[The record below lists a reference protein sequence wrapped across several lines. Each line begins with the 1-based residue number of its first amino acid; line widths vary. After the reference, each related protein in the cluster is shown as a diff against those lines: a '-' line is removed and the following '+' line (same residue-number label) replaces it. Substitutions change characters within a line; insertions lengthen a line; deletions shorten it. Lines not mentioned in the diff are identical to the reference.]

1 MDDRAAVP
9 VTDTVPVAGAAPGTS
24 AATAN
29 SAAPV
34 HGAVPVLT
42 VHGLVERV
50 LTERPPDTVAVVD
63 GNRQVSYPELDRMA
77 QRVCSWL
84 LAAGVGRGHLVALH
98 LRRGPELFA
107 AMLGVLKA
115 GACYVPMDVEDPVA
129 RLRAIAEDADIA
141 VLVTDGAR
149 PTPFDASTLVL
160 DEMWQEQDNRELPPS
175 APVHVDPDD
184 PAYAVFTSGST
195 GRPKGVPM
203 THRSLTNLLWWHEHE
218 RPGANQ
224 GRTAQVCAVS
234 FDFSFH
240 EVFATLGFGGT
251 LVVADERT
259 RRDPFALAEF
269 LEGQGIERLFAPV
282 TTLTQLAEAARGRSG
297 ALAVRDVVT
306 TGERLRVTPALR
318 EFFQRAA
325 GARLH
330 NHYGATE
337 FQDATTHT
345 LDGDPAGWPEA
356 VPIGRPITGVTVH
369 VLDDELR
376 PVPEGELYVGGVGV
390 ASGYLNRPDLTTE
403 RFLDN
408 PFGPGRLY
416 RTGDLARVS
425 ADGTV
430 EHLGRADD
438 QVKVHG
444 VRVEPGEVESA
455 LAAHP
460 EVREAVV
467 LAQEVGGVR
476 RLVAHLVTTGVDD
489 GTLARRLHRLLSAQ
503 LPRYLVPEVYELL
516 VAMPRTASGKTDR
529 RALLAPEEF
538 ERLSDEPVVAAR
550 TPTERLLSEVWREVL
565 GLDEVSTTDNFFDI
579 GGTSLHLVDLRQAL
593 TERTGT
599 AFSLVDLFGN
609 PTIRALAAHLD
620 RDAPALSPHR
630 RELGRGHN
638 GGHNA
643 DIAIIGMAGRFPGAD
658 DVATFWRNLVA
669 GVESIAEF
677 DDLGEVDPALREHP
691 DHVRAAAALPGVD
704 RFDAAFFDIN
714 AKEAAATDPQHRL
727 FLECAWEAFED
738 AGYRPG
744 PDHGAVGV
752 FAGSSLSTYLVNNL
766 TRGAGGP
773 FVEADMAQFQ
783 AKLGNDRN
791 YLPTRV
797 SYKLDLRGPSVAV
810 QTACS
815 TSLVAV
821 HLACQSLRS
830 GESDLALAGGV
841 SVIVPQHGG
850 YVHEEGMVR
859 SRDGH
864 CRAFDAAADGT
875 LFGNGCGVVLLKPLE
890 AALADGD
897 RVIAVVKGS
906 AVNNDGSA
914 KVGFTAP
921 SAQRQAEVVADALA
935 DASVP
940 AGSIGYVEA
949 HGTGTAIGD
958 PIEVAALNAAFQVDG
973 PLPAGSCVLG
983 SVKTNIGHLD
993 EAAGIAGLV
1002 KAALA
1007 VERGTVPPTVHFS
1020 APNPEIDFAAGPFA
1034 VSAEVTPWP
1043 EWSQVRRAGVSSFGM
1058 GGTNCHV
1065 VLEQAPDR
1073 PALPAKPGPHLLA
1086 LSARTPDALRE
1097 MVSRYAKHLAEHD
1110 LPLSDVCAT
1119 AATGRHL
1126 FGHRF
1131 AAVVETSDDARQG
1144 LESYVEPAR
1153 RSKVAFLFSGQ
1164 GSQYPGMGQDL
1175 YDEYPVF
1182 REAFDECAALMSG
1195 MFDLHEVVADDRVN
1209 DTAYAQPALFAI
1221 EYALAKLWL
1230 SWGVRPEALLGH
1242 SVGEFVAA
1250 HLAGVF
1256 SLMHAVILVA
1266 HRGRLMQALDAPG
1279 RMVAVAA
1286 DESTVAELV
1295 AQHAGVSIAA
1305 VNGPS
1310 ATVISG
1316 AADEVEAIS
1325 AELGRCGVRTKDL
1338 VVSHAFHSPLMQP
1351 VVEEFTRIAH
1361 GITYHEPSIPIITS
1375 GDVATPEYWV
1385 DHVLDTVRFGD
1396 GVHTLIDSGV
1406 DVFLE
1411 VSPKPTLL
1419 SHVDADALLVPTL
1432 RPGQEREQVLR
1443 AARDLF
1449 TAGVDIDLAG
1459 LFQGEYRKVALPTYP
1474 WQRERHWIDAPEP
1487 QAPPTRGKPL
1497 IGERLDIA
1505 DSDDVRF
1512 QTTLGPRTL
1521 SWLGDHRV
1529 FQAIV
1534 MPGVA
1539 FLETGLAAHHDAFGG
1554 EGAVVRDFFVH
1565 RAMPFADDSTL
1576 RQVQIALLPEGNEH
1590 RLRVHSRLPSDP
1602 QWTLHASGI
1611 TAAPTAPLDVE
1622 PLTQVRSRFTTEIPV
1637 AEIYQGERER
1647 EIDLGASFW
1656 ATERLWR
1663 EDTSCLAEIALPAAL
1678 RGETEHR
1685 VHPVLLE
1692 ACFLALTVT
1701 YPEKYGRR
1709 TYVPVGVERL
1719 TLHRAVGTHAWCH
1732 ARLRPSDSETPETL
1746 HGDVDLFDADGTLAL
1761 TMRGVLLKLASR
1773 RAMLGAEA
1781 WRDWLYATEW
1791 VTAPACPPPTERPLV
1806 ITGGEFA
1813 DLGDPVPAGG
1823 LVPGRTVLACLS
1835 AESTTT
1841 DLAELAAP
1849 LLRLVREV
1857 GDVGSKLVL
1866 VTRGA
1871 QPAGT
1876 RTVANPAQAA
1886 LWGLGRVI
1894 ALEHPDLDLTL
1905 VDLDPDGPTAV
1916 LASELSGEENQVAYQ
1931 GSTRYVARLS
1941 RVTAPA
1947 AAPAIGPEGTYLI
1960 TGGLGGLGLETAR
1973 LLHRLG
1979 ARRLAL
1985 VGRSA
1990 PGPDAE
1996 QVIGEL
2002 RAAGAEVRTAQV
2014 DVTDPVA
2021 LAAFLAEL
2029 DTLRGVFHLAGVLD
2043 DGVLAQQTPERFR
2056 TVVGPKAD
2064 AAWHLHRL
2072 TEDLDHF
2079 VLFSSVSSALGAPG
2093 QGNYATANAFLD
2105 GLAEYRRGLGLP
2117 ALAVQWGSW
2126 ADTGMSARL
2135 GLNDKLAS
2143 LGEGVIP
2150 TEDGLAAL
2158 SALLGTNGVRA
2169 VLPIEWPKFLNHQI
2183 SVPPVFARFQ
2193 QKTSKPVDRSFRQ
2206 ELDAAPPEKR
2216 RELLEAE
2223 VREQVV
2229 RSIGTDNGLGPEV
2242 GFFSLGLDSLSSIEL
2257 RNRLQAAVGE
2267 PLGQTVVFD
2276 YPTLSGLTDH
2286 LATVLAVDDNTTDD
2300 VARLLAAKLGL
2311 SEDGL

>member
-9 VTDTVPVAGAAPGTS
+9 VI
-24 AATAN
+24 
-29 SAAPV
+29 
-34 HGAVPVLT
+34 T

-50 LTERPPDTVAVVD
+50 LTERPAGPVAVVQ

-77 QRVCSWL
+77 QQVSSWL
-84 LAAGVGRGHLVALH
+84 LRTGVGPGSLVALH

-115 GACYVPMDVEDPVA
+115 GACYVPMDVEDPVE

-149 PTPFDASTLVL
+149 PVPFPATTLVL
-160 DEMWQEQDNRELPPS
+160 DDTWQEQDNPGQHER
-175 APVHVDPDD
+175 APVQVDPDS

-203 THRSLTNLLWWHEHE
+203 THRSLVNLLWWHERT

-224 GRTAQVCAVS
+224 SRTAQVCAVS

-240 EVFATLGFGGT
+240 EVFATLCFGGT
-251 LVVADERT
+251 LVVADEQT

-269 LEGQGIERLFAPV
+269 LERQGIERLFAPV
-282 TTLTQLAEAARGRSG
+282 TTLTQLADAAAGRPG
-297 ALAVRDVVT
+297 ALAIRDVVT

-318 EFFQRAA
+318 EFFGRTT
-325 GARLH
+325 GGKLH

-345 LDGDPAGWPEA
+345 LDGDPATWPA
-356 VPIGRPITGVTVH
+356 TVPIGRPITGVEVH
-369 VLDDELR
+369 VLDGDLR

-390 ASGYLNRPDLTTE
+390 ASGYLNRPEETTQ

-416 RTGDLARVS
+416 RTGDLARILP
-425 ADGTV
+425 DGTV
-430 EHLGRADD
+430 DHLGRADD
-438 QVKVHG
+438 QVKIHG
-444 VRVEPGEVESA
+444 ARVEPGEVEAVLESD
-455 LAAHP
+455 P
-460 EVREAVV
+460 RVREAVV
-467 LAQEVGGVR
+467 LAQEVAGVR
-476 RLVAHLVTTGVDD
+476 RLVAHVVITGEYDE
-489 GTLARRLHRLLSAQ
+489 TLPRRLHRVVSAR
-503 LPRYLVPEVYELL
+503 LPRYMVPEAYEQLA
-516 VAMPRTASGKTDR
+516 AMPRTASGKTDR
-529 RALLAPEEF
+529 RALIPPEEF
-538 ERLSDEPVVAAR
+538 ERLSDDPVVAAR
-550 TPTERLLSEVWREVL
+550 TPTERVLSAAWREVL

-579 GGTSLHLVDLRQAL
+579 GGTSLHLVALRQAI
-593 TERTGT
+593 TDRTG
-599 AFSLVDLFGN
+599 APFPLVDLFGN

-620 RDAPALSPHR
+620 RDNPAPTPR
-630 RELGRGHN
+630 RRARHTQG
-638 GGHNA
+638 
-643 DIAIIGMAGRFPGAD
+643 DIAIIGMAGRFPGAG
-658 DVATFWRNLVA
+658 DVEAFWRDLVA
-669 GVESIAEF
+669 GVESITGF
-677 DDLGEVDPALREHP
+677 DDLGEVDPALRDHP
-691 DHVRAAAALPGVD
+691 DHVRAAAVLPGVD

-714 AKEAAATDPQHRL
+714 AREAAATDPQHRI

-738 AGYRPG
+738 AGHRPG

-752 FAGSSLSTYLVNNL
+752 FAGSSLSTYLVNNI
-766 TRGAGGP
+766 TPGAGGP
-773 FVEADMAQFQ
+773 FVEADLAQFQ

-830 GESDLALAGGV
+830 GESDMALAGGV

-850 YVHEEGMVR
+850 YLYEEGMVR

-864 CRAFDAAADGT
+864 CRAFDARADGT
-875 LFGNGCGVVLLKPLE
+875 LFGNGCGVVLLKPLA

-921 SAQRQAEVVADALA
+921 SVQRQAEVVADALA
-935 DASVP
+935 DAGVP
-940 AGSIGYVEA
+940 AGSVGYVEA

-958 PIEVAALNAAFQVDG
+958 PIEVAALNTAFQVDG
-973 PLPAGSCVLG
+973 PLPENSCVLG
-983 SVKTNIGHLD
+983 SVKSNIGHLD

-1007 VERGTVPPTVHFS
+1007 VERGTVPPTVHFTE
-1020 APNPEIDFAAGPFA
+1020 PNPEIDFGAGPFF
-1034 VSAEVTPWP
+1034 VSAEATPWP
-1043 EWSQVRRAGVSSFGM
+1043 EWSGVRRAGVSSFGM

-1065 VLEQAPDR
+1065 VLEQAPER
-1073 PALPAKPGPHLLA
+1073 PEVPGTPGPHLLA
-1086 LSARTPDALRE
+1086 VSARTPEALRE
-1097 MVSRYAKHLAEHD
+1097 LVSRYGDHLAEHD
-1110 LPLSDVCAT
+1110 LALSDVCAT
-1119 AATGRHL
+1119 AATGRHV

-1131 AAVVETSDDARQG
+1131 AAVVDSRDDARQA
-1144 LESYVEPAR
+1144 LESFVEERR

-1164 GSQYPGMGQDL
+1164 GSQYPGMGRAL
-1175 YDEYPVF
+1175 YEEQPVF
-1182 REAFDECAALMSG
+1182 REAFDECAVLLSG
-1195 MFDLHEVVADDRVN
+1195 MFDLHEVLADDRVN
-1209 DTAYAQPALFAI
+1209 ETAHAQPALFAV

-1230 SWGVRPEALLGH
+1230 SLGVRPDVLIGH

-1266 HRGRLMQALDAPG
+1266 HRGRLMQELDAPG
-1279 RMVAVAA
+1279 RMVSVAA
-1286 DESTVAELV
+1286 DEATVAELV

-1305 VNGPS
+1305 VNGPT

-1316 AADEVEAIS
+1316 AGTEVEAIR
-1325 AELGRCGVRTKDL
+1325 AELDQRGVRTKEL

-1351 VVEEFTRIAH
+1351 MVERFAEIAA
-1361 GITYHEPSIPIITS
+1361 GVTYHQPTIPVVATSS
-1375 GDVATPEYWV
+1375 GDIATPEYWV
-1385 DHVLDTVRFGD
+1385 DHVLNTVRFGD
-1396 GVHTLIDSGV
+1396 GVRTLVESGV
-1406 DVFLE
+1406 DVFIE
-1411 VSPKPTLL
+1411 VSAKPTLL

-1432 RPGQEREQVLR
+1432 RPEREREQLLR
-1443 AARDLF
+1443 GARDLF
-1449 TAGVDIDLAG
+1449 TAGIDIDLAG
-1459 LFQGEYRKVALPTYP
+1459 LFHGEHRKVALPTYP
-1474 WQRERHWIDAPEP
+1474 WQRERHWIDPPAA
-1487 QAPPTRGKPL
+1487 QAPPVEGRPL
-1497 IGERLDIA
+1497 IGQRLDIA
-1505 DSDDVRF
+1505 DSDDIRF
-1512 QTTLGPRTL
+1512 QATTGPRTL

-1529 FQAIV
+1529 FQSIV

-1539 FLETGLAAHHDAFGG
+1539 FLETGLAAHHEAFGG

-1565 RAMPFADDSTL
+1565 RAMPFADENTA
-1576 RQVQIALLPEGNEH
+1576 RQVQIALIPEGGEH
-1590 RLRVHSRLPSDP
+1590 RLRVHSRAPGDP

-1611 TAAPTAPLDVE
+1611 TATPAAPLDVE
-1622 PLTQVRSRFTTEIPV
+1622 PLSQVRSRFTAEIPV
-1637 AEIYQGERER
+1637 EEIYQGERER
-1647 EIDLGASFW
+1647 EIDLGPLFW

-1663 EDTSCLAEIALPAAL
+1663 DGTRCLSEIALPAAL
-1678 RGETEHR
+1678 RDETEHR

-1719 TLHRAVGTHAWCH
+1719 TLHSKVGTRAWCH

-1746 HGDVDLFDADGTLAL
+1746 HGDVDLFDADGTLVL
-1761 TMRGVLLKLASR
+1761 TMRGVLLKLATR
-1773 RAMLGAEA
+1773 RAMLGAEV

-1791 VTAPACPPPTERPLV
+1791 VAAPACPPSGERPLV

-1813 DLGDPVPAGG
+1813 DLGDTGE
-1823 LVPGRTVLACLS
+1823 LTPGRTVVVCLP
-1835 AESTTT
+1835 AESTST
-1841 DLAELAAP
+1841 DPADLVTP

-1871 QPAGT
+1871 QQAGT
-1876 RTVANPAQAA
+1876 RKVTNPAQAA

-1905 VDLDPDGPTAV
+1905 VDLDPDGPTDV
-1916 LASELSGEENQVAYQ
+1916 LAHELSSEESQVAYQ

-1941 RVTAPA
+1941 RATAPA
-1947 AAPAIGPEGTYLI
+1947 TAPAISPGATYLI

-1990 PGPDAE
+1990 PSPDAE
-1996 QVIGEL
+1996 KVVGEL
-2002 RAAGAEVRTAQV
+2002 RDAGVEVRIAQV

-2021 LAAFLAEL
+2021 LEVFLGEL

-2043 DGVLAQQTPERFR
+2043 DGVLVQQTPERFR
-2056 TVVGPKAD
+2056 TVLGPKAD

-2072 TEDLDHF
+2072 TEGLDHF
-2079 VLFSSVSSALGAPG
+2079 VLFSSISSALGSPG

-2135 GLNDKLAS
+2135 GLNDKLTS

-2150 TEDGLAAL
+2150 TEDGLSAL
-2158 SALLGTNGVRA
+2158 GALLGTNGVRA
-2169 VLPIEWPKFLNHQI
+2169 VLPIDWPKFLSHQI
-2183 SVPPVFARFQ
+2183 NVPPVLARFQ
-2193 QKTSKPVDRSFRQ
+2193 LKTTKPADRSFRQ
-2206 ELDAAPPEKR
+2206 ELDAAPEDKR
-2216 RELLEAE
+2216 RDLLAAE

-2229 RSIGTDNGLGPEV
+2229 RSIGTDNGLGPDV

-2286 LATVLAVDDNTTDD
+2286 LVTVLGLDEPAHDTED

-2311 SEDGL
+2311 IGGGS